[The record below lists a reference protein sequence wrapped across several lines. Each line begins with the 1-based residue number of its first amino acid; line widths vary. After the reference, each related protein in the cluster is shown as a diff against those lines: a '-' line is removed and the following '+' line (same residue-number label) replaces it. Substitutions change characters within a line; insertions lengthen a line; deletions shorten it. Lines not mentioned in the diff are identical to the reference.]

1 MTLTSRRVDNPDA
14 PASMTVCPPVDDA
27 VAAVVHDVIQASTK
41 VVPGIRH
48 VALSAMQRETLRLLT
63 ATDDLPR
70 RLESFQVVLDEGP
83 THDAAHEAVP
93 VIVECDEIV
102 ARWPEFGPRARALGV
117 TSVAAVPLC
126 WSGRTLGALSV
137 YSVHEGSL
145 PDGVVE
151 LATAYAAQAAA
162 TLSYAKKAE
171 NLEFAMITRQQ
182 IGQAV
187 GILMERC
194 ELSAEAAF
202 SYLRRVSQTGNV
214 KLRDVARDLL
224 NTGELPLC
232 ARAVR
237 SSEPVRTNR
246 GE

>member
-1 MTLTSRRVDNPDA
+1 VEE
-14 PASMTVCPPVDDA
+14 A
-27 VAAVVHDVIQASTK
+27 VATVVHEVLQASAQ

-48 VALSAMQRETLRLLT
+48 AALSALDREALRLLT
-63 ATDDLPR
+63 ATDDPPR
-70 RLESFQVVLDEGP
+70 RLESAQVMLDEGP
-83 THDAAHEAVP
+83 TRDASRQGLP
-93 VIVECDEIV
+93 VVVVGDEMIT
-102 ARWPEFGPRARALGV
+102 RWPEFGPRARALGL

-126 WSGRTLGALSV
+126 WSGRALGALSI
-137 YSVHEGSL
+137 YSLDEEPVPG
-145 PDGVVE
+145 GVVE

-187 GILMERC
+187 GVLMERC
-194 ELSAEAAF
+194 GLSAEAAF

-224 NTGELPLC
+224 TTGELPQ
-232 ARAVR
+232 V
-237 SSEPVRTNR
+237 SSGAQKGTD
-246 GE
+246 